1 MRGPGRGKDE
11 AMVSVKFFIHAGA
24 ACLISGAAFAA
35 DLPPPPVAYQPQ
47 VATCCESSGW
57 YLRGQIGVG
66 ILNTPSLTYEQNPL
80 NSSNFAFLHNDIS
93 DTVFIGGGLGY
104 EVNNWLRFD
113 ATAEYR
119 SKAEMT
125 AFGTYTFG
133 GGTFGDAYHA
143 YLQSW
148 VFLANAYVDLGTW
161 DCITPFVGVGVG
173 GAYNKI
179 ADLADVGIAT
189 SGTGVGRGSAAWSP
203 AYAAYAGLAYNVSQ
217 NLKLELT
224 YRYLNYGS
232 TTDTI
237 DCTGGCNPD
246 SYKFGHFSSN
256 DIMLGMRWMLNPV
269 PAVVAPLSTRG

>member
-1 MRGPGRGKDE
+1 MAHEGAVAVLLNANAKQVSDRIQGAISHVVPPQDIFLSHSKGE
-11 AMVSVKFFIHAGA
+11 ARAIARAVV
-24 ACLISGAAFAA
+24 
-35 DLPPPPVAYQPQ
+35 DRRY
-47 VATCCESSGW
+47 
-57 YLRGQIGVG
+57 
-66 ILNTPSLTYEQNPL
+66 
-80 NSSNFAFLHNDIS
+80 

-113 ATAEYR
+113 VTAEYR

-133 GGTFGDAYHA
+133 GGTFGDGYHA
-143 YLQSW
+143 NLQSW

-161 DCITPFVGVGVG
+161 DCITPFIGVGVG

-179 ADLADVGIAT
+179 ADLTDVGIGT
-189 SGTGVGRGSAAWSP
+189 SGSGIGRDSAAWSP

-217 NLKLELT
+217 SLKLELT

-256 DIMLGMRWMLNPV
+256 DIMLGMRWMLSPA